1 MTGIPFEA
9 REQVHLGI
17 IGVGGR
23 GTSLLQDLL
32 AIEKVEVKAI
42 CDLVGEKVARAQ
54 KAVTEAGQPDPA
66 GFSKGECDFK
76 NLIQLELDIV
86 YTATPW
92 NWHVQGLAL
101 AWTFLLP
108 LSADTLALPQSV
120 GSRWITQR
128 QDTFDISYE
137 HGDRKWAQ
145 HSCTVL
151 PAAHYRQLRS
161 AHLHAPDL
169 PSSFSDMRLSSRKA
183 WSGPPAN
190 DPTSFPGRSFILDG
204 HS

>member
-108 LSADTLALPQSV
+108 LSADTVALPHSV

-137 HGDRKWAQ
+137 HGDRKWLNTHALCYQ
-145 HSCTVL
+145 RLITDSYVQPIYMRQTFRVASLTCDFRLARRGAARLPITLLHSL
-151 PAAHYRQLRS
+151 AAH
-161 AHLHAPDL
+161 
-169 PSSFSDMRLSSRKA
+169 SS
-183 WSGPPAN
+183 
-190 DPTSFPGRSFILDG
+190 
-204 HS
+204 